1 MFAAM
6 PLPGDSQIV
15 GVAWTGAASGWLL
28 AEVIPDA
35 VRAVLEALSISTAA
49 ARLRATRAALIEEW
63 GLDSV
68 SNDQ

>member
-1 MFAAM
+1 M
-6 PLPGDSQIV
+6 LLLGDSQIV
-15 GVAWTGAASGWLL
+15 GVAWTGAASGWLR

-35 VRAVLEALSISTAA
+35 VRAALEALSISTAA
-49 ARLRATRAALIEEW
+49 PRLRATRAAPLEEW